1 MNEVQLIEVYDLTG
15 GFVKTYYLRSFIK
28 IFIAPY
34 F

>member
-15 GFVKTYYLRSFIK
+15 GFVKTYYLRSFK
-28 IFIAPY
+28 EIFIPAY